1 MATRSLSARTG
12 VEPVHNYHA
21 DAYLL
26 KAGLEHPIERNVE
39 HESYVEI
46 NEQSNGQSL
55 YTYQQAR
62 RFNLE
67 GIISYESGYTQV
79 AGHKSPKAGHGF
91 TTLAT
96 SVVEGL
102 NVLDVITA
110 DRVVG
115 QISTEHPVIDE
126 GQVPTVTFLGT
137 RFDNLRIA
145 GHKVEVERQLDILGP
160 KPARDKSYFDDSGVL
175 NRISRQ
181 FTKINGAKVL
191 PAWASQQFRWNKSA
205 VQKQGMMEA
214 SLVSSISGAPGI
226 SFGHVID
233 LPNFGKIF
241 LGELKV
247 DREPVPPD
255 ADGPNPDKYTFHLTM
270 IRLEL
275 GCLAQG
281 TSSVVALDT
290 NGTGGKGSGGH

>member
-1 MATRSLSARTG
+1 MATSRNLSPG
-12 VEPVHNYHA
+12 PEPVHNYHA
-21 DAYLL
+21 AAHLL
-26 KAGLEHPIERNVE
+26 SAGIKHPIERDVE
-39 HESYVEI
+39 HEAYVEI
-46 NEQSNGQSL
+46 NEESNGRSVYNHQPV
-55 YTYQQAR
+55 R
-62 RFNLE
+62 RFTLE

-79 AGHKSPKAGHGF
+79 GGHKSPKAGHGF

-115 QISTEHPVIDE
+115 QISTEHPLVNE
-126 GQVPTVTFLGT
+126 GQVPSVTFLGT

-145 GHKVEVERQLDILGP
+145 GHKVEVERNLDILGP
-160 KPARDKSYFDDSGVL
+160 KPAHDKSYFDDPGVL
-175 NRISRQ
+175 NRISKQ
-181 FTKINGAKVL
+181 YAKINSAKVL
-191 PAWASQQFRWNKSA
+191 PAWANQQYRWNKSA
-205 VQKQGMMEA
+205 AQKQGVMQA

-233 LPNFGKIF
+233 LPHFGKIF

-247 DREPVPPD
+247 DRVPVPPD
-255 ADGPNPDKYTFHLTM
+255 ASGPNPDKYTFHLTM

-281 TSSVVALDT
+281 TTSIVALDA